1 MGDKA
6 LTEKIS
12 EGIQNCYN
20 TGDLVEYLKHKYL
33 SLWWETKND
42 FPRFENE
49 TTYFNKLK
57 NERRIDKFRKKLFI
71 ELENLPKDKDDE
83 NEWYNNEWYN
93 NILSLI
99 KNIEFNIVGHE
110 NSSADFFINKGYSLV
125 TKAFLD
131 EARNFDSNIEVYDI
145 FQAIRNVWI
154 MNSIQILLDIEVK
167 LTPSIFAYS
176 MLYPYT
182 DNYLDNTRVSLED
195 KINFNQRFKEWLL
208 GKEVRPINSHEE
220 SIYRLVKNI
229 EEQYSRDQNSEVF
242 NSLLY
247 IHRAQEQSLIQQ
259 KGYTLPFEKDII
271 GISFEKGGTSVLAD
285 GYLVKGQLSEE
296 ELELMFAYGVFL
308 QLIDDLQDVK
318 DDLSNNHMTIFSS
331 LAKKSPLDKL
341 TNKLFWFIEEVLND
355 TNIFLSDEAIKVK
368 EVIGESCKVMILE
381 AISKNKKM
389 FSKEYV
395 KKIERYS
402 MIRFSYYKKL
412 KNKFQKGFSPEDF
425 LNICIALSKN
435 S

>member
-1 MGDKA
+1 M
-6 LTEKIS
+6 TEKIN

-20 TGDLVEYLKHKYL
+20 TGDLVEYLKNKYL
-33 SLWWETKND
+33 LLWWETKND

-57 NERRIDKFRKKLFI
+57 NESQIDKFRKKLFI
-71 ELENLPKDKDDE
+71 ELENLPKDKDDGK
-83 NEWYNNEWYN
+83 EWYN

-99 KNIEFNIVGHE
+99 KNIEFSILGHE
-110 NSSADFFINKGYSLV
+110 NSSIDFFADKGYSLV
-125 TKAFLD
+125 TEAFLD
-131 EARNFDSNIEVYDI
+131 EARNFDSNIEIYDI

-154 MNSIQILLDIEVK
+154 MNSIQILFDIEVE

-182 DNYLDNTRVSLED
+182 DNYLDNTMVSLED

-208 GKEVRPINSHEE
+208 GKEVMPINSHEE

-242 NSLLY
+242 KSLLY

-296 ELELMFAYGVFL
+296 ESGFMFAYGVFL

-318 DDLSNNHMTIFSS
+318 DDLVNNHMTIFSS
-331 LAKKSPLDKL
+331 LAKKLPLDKL

-355 TNIFLSDEAIKVK
+355 TDTFSSEESIKVK
-368 EVIGESCKVMILE
+368 EVIRDSCKIMILE
-381 AISKNKKM
+381 AISKNKNM

-395 KKIERYS
+395 KKIEKYS
-402 MIRFSYYKKL
+402 MVRFSYYKKL
-412 KNKFQKGFSPEDF
+412 KNKFQKDFSPDDF
-425 LNICIALSKN
+425 SNICIILGKN
-435 S
+435 L